1 MVPIGSTFDTVK
13 VTEIIFAV
21 RLLEHVPKLTEIPAI
36 VTVQEGMPII
46 KDARKIR
53 SILGVTPSGCPM
65 TKLKE

>member
-1 MVPIGSTFDTVK
+1 VPIGRTFDTVK

-21 RLLEHVPKLTEIPAI
+21 GLLEHVPKLTEIPVI
-36 VTVQEGMPII
+36 VIVQEGEAII
-46 KDARKIR
+46 NDARKIR

>member
-1 MVPIGSTFDTVK
+1 MPIGRTFDTVK
-13 VTEIIFAV
+13 VTEIIFSV
-21 RLLEHVPKLTEIPAI
+21 GLLEHVPKLTEIPAI

-46 KDARKIR
+46 NDARKIR